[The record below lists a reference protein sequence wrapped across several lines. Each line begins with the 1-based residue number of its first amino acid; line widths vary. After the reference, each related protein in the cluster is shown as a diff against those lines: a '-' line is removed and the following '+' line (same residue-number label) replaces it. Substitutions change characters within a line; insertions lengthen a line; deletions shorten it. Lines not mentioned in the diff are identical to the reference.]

1 MGSDPADNVSF
12 EHSLTI
18 GTLLEESPMSISLDC
33 RLQILWLFTSAVTRF
48 LEESIMSISLD
59 CRLHILRLFASA
71 VTSVLGPDFT
81 LLVLILPSSLRAF
94 FMLFSLKV
102 LRFKLE
108 ESTTSVHCTDLEI
121 GIC

>member
-18 GTLLEESPMSISLDC
+18 GTLLEETPMSISLDC
-33 RLQILWLFTSAVTRF
+33 RLQILWLFTSAVTCF

-71 VTSVLGPDFT
+71 VTRVLEPDFT
-81 LLVLILPSSLRAF
+81 LLVLILPSSLRA
-94 FMLFSLKV
+94 FSLKV